1 MHFTLFYDVRLK
13 LENTA
18 QVLRA
23 QLSLFDVGTDSCGK
37 GGKWAGCGKRK
48 CSGADLLWFCSHQQD
63 PNHQGQNKG
72 QLLLNDSANMA
83 ARVKASQ
90 DCPKL
95 LEQAWGG
102 LDLGFA
108 Q

>member
-1 MHFTLFYDVRLK
+1 MHFTLFYDVSLK
-13 LENTA
+13 LETMA

-23 QLSLFDVGTDSCGK
+23 QLSLFDVGTNSCGK
-37 GGKWAGCGKRK
+37 GGKWAGRGKCK
-48 CSGADLLWFCSHQQD
+48 CSGADLLWFCTHQQD

-83 ARVKASQ
+83 AKVKASQ
-90 DCPKL
+90 DCQKL